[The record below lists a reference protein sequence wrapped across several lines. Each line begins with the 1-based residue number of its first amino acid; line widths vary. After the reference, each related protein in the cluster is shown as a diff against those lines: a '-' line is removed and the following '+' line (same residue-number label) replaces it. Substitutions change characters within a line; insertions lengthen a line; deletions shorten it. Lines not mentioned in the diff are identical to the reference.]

1 MIIPWAKVGGDAFT
15 RRAGEVVRSLAWP
28 IDYLPWLMACI
39 AFESAATFSPS
50 VRNRAGSGATG
61 LIQFM
66 PDTARGMG
74 TSITALETMTAVEQL
89 DYVGDYFRPYARRI
103 RGLGDLYMAILMP
116 RYVGDDGDAI
126 LFSQGVAYRQNS
138 GLDANSD
145 GKVTKDEAADKV
157 RAMLA
162 RGYLPPNAAEVDV

>member
-1 MIIPWAKVGGDAFT
+1 MIVPWAKLAGDEFSRTAADVC
-15 RRAGEVVRSLAWP
+15 RALHWP

-39 AFESAATFSPS
+39 AFESGATFSPA

-66 PDTARGMG
+66 PATAAG
-74 TSITALETMTAVEQL
+74 LETSLDALRAMTAIQQL
-89 DYVGDYFRPYARRI
+89 TYVQLYFQPFASRI
-103 RGLGDLYMAILMP
+103 RSLADMYMAILMP
-116 RYVGDDGDAI
+116 KFIGADGDAV
-126 LFSQGVAYRQNS
+126 LFAGGTPYRQNS

-162 RGYLPPNAAEVDV
+162 RGYMAPNAADVDA